1 MDRDYLTISVRVHG
15 EARPVDMY
23 LFLVCRRIFVDISL
37 NTKYLFLISNLFIQ
51 KGEHK
56 DMNIGIITA
65 EGYDYPPTKR
75 LAEAAAEK
83 GHRIIVVDPIYVWPI
98 LVSGRPDL
106 EGELDIS
113 MLDVVLPRQ
122 GATVNDSSL
131 KLVPHLHHM
140 GVPLVNKL
148 DAIRLAKD
156 QFLTLQTLSSVQ
168 IAIPDTGFINA
179 FDGFQSVIDRLG
191 GYPVILKQVSGR
203 VGEGVFLV
211 NNDHKARLIL
221 HNSLETAKGMLV
233 QRFIPPE
240 NRLDIRVLVIGGKV
254 AGAMKLK
261 PKSGDFR
268 SNFHLTQKSWPVELL
283 PEWEEMSLK
292 AADVLGLEIAGVDLI
307 VDAVGKVRV
316 IELNYSPGFSGLE
329 AATGLDIAGQII
341 DYVVETYGRR

>member
-1 MDRDYLTISVRVHG
+1 
-15 EARPVDMY
+15 
-23 LFLVCRRIFVDISL
+23 
-37 NTKYLFLISNLFIQ
+37 
-51 KGEHK
+51 
-56 DMNIGIITA
+56 MNIGIITA

-75 LAEAAAEK
+75 LVEAAEEK

-98 LVSGRPDL
+98 LVSGSPDM

-148 DAIRLAKD
+148 EAIRLAKD
-156 QFLTLQTLSSVQ
+156 QFLTLQALSALQ
-168 IAIPDTGFINA
+168 IPIPDTGFVNA
-179 FDGFQSVIDRLG
+179 YEGFQSVLDRLD
-191 GYPVILKQVSGR
+191 GYPVVIKQVSGR

-221 HNSLETAKGMLV
+221 HNVLETGKGVLV

-254 AGAMKLK
+254 GGAMKLK
-261 PKSGDFR
+261 PKPGDFR
-268 SNFHLTQKSWPVELL
+268 SNFHLTKKSWPVELL
-283 PEWEEMSLK
+283 PDWEEIALK
-292 AADVLGLEIAGVDLI
+292 AADALGLEITGVDLI
-307 VDAVGKVRV
+307 VNEKGKARV

-329 AATGLDIAGQII
+329 AATGLDIAGKII
-341 DYVVETYGRR
+341 DYVVETYGKT

>member
-1 MDRDYLTISVRVHG
+1 
-15 EARPVDMY
+15 
-23 LFLVCRRIFVDISL
+23 
-37 NTKYLFLISNLFIQ
+37 
-51 KGEHK
+51 
-56 DMNIGIITA
+56 MNIGIITA

-75 LAEAAAEK
+75 LVEAADEK
-83 GHRIIVVDPIYVWPI
+83 GHRIIVVDPIYVWPV
-98 LVSGRPDL
+98 LVSDCPDL
-106 EGELDIS
+106 EGELDIL

-156 QFLTLQTLSSVQ
+156 QFLTLQALSAVH
-168 IAIPDTGFINA
+168 IPIPDTGFINA
-179 FDGFQSVIDRLG
+179 YEGFQSVLDRLD
-191 GYPVILKQVSGR
+191 GYPVVVKPVSGR

-221 HNSLETAKGMLV
+221 HNNLETGKGMLV

-240 NRLDIRVLVIGGKV
+240 NRLDIRVLVIGTKV

-261 PKSGDFR
+261 PVPGDFR
-268 SNFHLTQKSWPVELL
+268 SNYHLTQKSWPVELL
-283 PEWEEMSLK
+283 PEWEDIALK
-292 AADVLGLEIAGVDLI
+292 ATAALGLEIAGVDII
-307 VDAVGKVRV
+307 VDAEGKARV

-329 AATGLDIAGQII
+329 AATGLDIAGRII
-341 DYVVETYGRR
+341 DYVVEIYGPI